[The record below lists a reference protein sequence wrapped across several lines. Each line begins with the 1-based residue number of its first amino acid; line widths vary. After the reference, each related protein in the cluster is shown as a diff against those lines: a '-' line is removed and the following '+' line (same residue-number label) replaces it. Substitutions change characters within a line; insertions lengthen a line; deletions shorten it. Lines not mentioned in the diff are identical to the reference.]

1 MEILLPEGIRP
12 LFEDTSPEVDLHL
25 FGAGE
30 DRGFD
35 IVVLHPLADPELLPQ
50 ERDVS
55 GRPNQADEGDFPIT
69 DRQGLQMP
77 IKDRKGGAA
86 GPFPGDTDWEFSG
99 RGFRGRAG

>member
-1 MEILLPEGIRP
+1 MRRP
-12 LFEDTSPEVDLHL
+12 RKVDLDL

-30 DRGFD
+30 DGGLD
-35 IVVLHPLADPELLPQ
+35 ILMLHPLADLELLS
-50 ERDVS
+50 EDSDAS
-55 GRPNQADEGDFPIT
+55 GRSNQADEGDFPLT